1 MRFIAGPSRRIH
13 PWTRELESGEIVP
26 LQSWTLAEPAS
37 ILEHLKFFDEDALYE
52 NQLAYLGRLV
62 PTGTPISRIKPITML
77 PKQVVR
83 CTHWFIVN
91 AANVYRFPVLSS
103 SPRANRQHRCQPT
116 VWETTN
122 NNHGLYVE
130 MGPTSIGAC
139 FKATSEQSMPK
150 VRKINAHQGP
160 MTSDCDRC

>member
-1 MRFIAGPSRRIH
+1 MSQD
-13 PWTRELESGEIVP
+13 PWTRELESGEFVP
-26 LQSWTLAEPAS
+26 LQSWMLAEPAS

-52 NQLAYLGRLV
+52 HQSAYLGRLT
-62 PTGTPISRIKPITML
+62 PTGTPTSRIKPITML

-83 CTHWFIVN
+83 CTHWFRHCQRRQRLPIPC
-91 AANVYRFPVLSS
+91 PVV
-103 SPRANRQHRCQPT
+103 QPT
-116 VWETTN
+116 CYVASRQFGKQPSTT
-122 NNHGLYVE
+122 
-130 MGPTSIGAC
+130 MGCTLQWDLEVPAAYIGAC